1 MEKKLSRIALLSL
14 SLLATPFC
22 SAAVS
27 PSHVAAD
34 ATWIAY
40 ADLNAIRSSAL
51 GKDLMEMIRKQQ
63 AEKTGGLFGV
73 NAPKV
78 METIGSITA
87 YGTVSTNDTNS
98 ANGTLLIQGT
108 PDLKKIAEALLIQQ
122 SLEKPEEIVELKD
135 FPFSAYGIEDK
146 SPKATKGAQ
155 VIIAFP
161 PEPVILI
168 SKSKATLTKALEV
181 FSGNGD
187 SLEKA
192 PAGALKGM
200 IKDAGDS
207 LIFGAGTGFSA
218 DNMSSKG
225 KPGVVLKLASSGM
238 IALGENGENTFV
250 RLMLTASSEDT
261 AGKLMKI
268 VQGMTAAMS
277 LAESTDKQLTEFLNS
292 VVVDKQ
298 KETVSMKLSYSSVR
312 VSEILKNIQH
322 QSEVRRQKKYSSEKA
337 ESKTAAKDG
346 KGE

>member
-1 MEKKLSRIALLSL
+1 MKNNLSRIALLSL
-14 SLLATPFC
+14 SLLVTPFC
-22 SAAVS
+22 TAAVS
-27 PSHVAAD
+27 PSQVAAD

-51 GKDLMEMIRKQQ
+51 GKDLMEMIRKEQV
-63 AEKTGGLFGV
+63 EKTGGLFGV

-87 YGTVSTNDTNS
+87 YGAGST
-98 ANGTLLIQGT
+98 NGTLLIQGT

-146 SPKATKGAQ
+146 SPKATKGTQ

-161 PEPVILI
+161 PEPVILV
-168 SKSKATLTKALEV
+168 SKSKTTLINALEV
-181 FSGNGD
+181 FRGNGE

-218 DNMSSKG
+218 DNLTSKG
-225 KPGVVLKLASSGM
+225 KPGIVKPGIVLKLASSGM
-238 IALGENGENTFV
+238 IALGESGENTFV

-268 VQGMTAAMS
+268 VQGMTAALS

-322 QSEVRRQKKYSSEKA
+322 QAEVRRQKKYSSEKA
-337 ESKTAAKDG
+337 ESKAASKDG